1 MKPLILTLLLF
12 VGMVSASVTCV
23 PFYGA
28 SSVKN
33 GTVSLDIYIASTCT
47 GTPLD
52 NEVFSYTGGMWSPV
66 IGNCTGASPIN
77 LTDYKTYYF
86 NYSRDTYASSC
97 LSFVAEPPGTTT
109 SQVNNFYGGTS
120 TPGNQTVINN
130 YFNISEGGV
139 GSEVDPIFTSNN
151 ASIWAAIT
159 GLNNLSGSE
168 VASLVGNWS
177 ADKSNY
183 YTKAQNNILFNN
195 LSSVDIASLVG
206 NWTADKAGYTPI
218 GNCITGYV
226 VQNLTGAGPQC
237 VPSSSI
243 NGADIV
249 ALVGNWT
256 ADKSNYYTSVQTNT
270 LYNNWTASQIG
281 ALVGNWSGNLS
292 SYTTN
297 VDLVATVGNWS
308 ADKTTVYANLSS
320 INLSIVA
327 DRANISSLNISLLTK
342 GPGTMGASDNNTINS
357 NISSLNLSIIADRLN
372 MSDLNLS
379 MLFLELNVSSLN
391 TTLATNTSNLQARI
405 ASLNSSFN
413 LNITDLNLTMLT
425 LKLNITSLNISK
437 AGIGTATCGAGTTAQ
452 NVTTTA
458 TGITSQ
464 CVAASAA
471 SGSGNVTS
479 SNGTINYYARFTNA
493 TNIAN
498 GDIYWNGTCTII
510 PGSTLTLKVC

>member
-33 GTVSLDIYIASTCT
+33 GTISLDIYIAATCT

-159 GLNNLSGSE
+159 GLNNLSGSD
-168 VASLVGNWS
+168 VVSLVGNWTS
-177 ADKSNY
+177 DKSNY

-195 LSSVDIASLVG
+195 LSSADIASLVG
-206 NWTADKAGYTPI
+206 NWTADKAGYTPT

-237 VPSSSI
+237 VPATSI

-256 ADKSNYYTSVQTNT
+256 ADKPNYYTSVQTNT

-281 ALVGNWSGNLS
+281 SL
-292 SYTTN
+292 
-297 VDLVATVGNWS
+297 VGNWS
-308 ADKTTVYANLSS
+308 ADKLTVYNNL
-320 INLSIVA
+320 
-327 DRANISSLNISLLTK
+327 
-342 GPGTMGASDNNTINS
+342 
-357 NISSLNLSIIADRLN
+357 
-372 MSDLNLS
+372 SDLNLS
-379 MLFLELNVSSLN
+379 INALELNVSSLN
-391 TTLATNTSNLQARI
+391 ITLVTNTSNLQARI
-405 ASLNSSFN
+405 ASLNASVN
-413 LNITDLNLTMLT
+413 LNLTDLNLSIATI
-425 LKLNITSLNISK
+425 KLNITSLNISK

-479 SNGTINYYARFTNA
+479 SNGTANYYARFTNA